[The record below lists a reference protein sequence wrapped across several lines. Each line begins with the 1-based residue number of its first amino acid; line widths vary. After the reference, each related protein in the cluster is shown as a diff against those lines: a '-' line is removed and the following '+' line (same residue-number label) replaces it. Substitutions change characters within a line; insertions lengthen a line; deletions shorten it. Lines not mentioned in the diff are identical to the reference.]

1 MKNITLLLFFL
12 GGFFFNS
19 NAQAPEYDDLIQ
31 YYADGSYDKL
41 LKKAYKYTQGSKTK
55 KHALPYYYM
64 AAANLKISKGH
75 DLLEKYPK
83 AFKDAVKYAGKCIQ
97 KDKDSSIVSEKLALF
112 TDIKVS
118 LNEELRNLVESN
130 EYSKLNSKLSL
141 MLKIDKFSVGAHF
154 LKITAYYVKKD
165 KANIKKYT
173 KICNTL
179 FDNINSEKYSI
190 DEENDD
196 YDLINRKKA
205 NLELLKLGIME
216 YTTILVANKQI
227 EKAKDIMGKT
237 KQWFSDDEEYL
248 AAYDEIVN

>member
-1 MKNITLLLFFL
+1 MKNSILLLIFL
-12 GGFFFNS
+12 GGFLFNS

-31 YYADGSYDKL
+31 YFADESYDKL
-41 LKKAYKYTQGSKTK
+41 LKKAYKYTQGDKTK

-64 AAANLKISKGH
+64 AIANFEISKGH
-75 DLLEKYPK
+75 ELLEKYPK

-97 KDKDSSIVSEKLALF
+97 KDKDSTVVPDKMALF
-112 TDIKVS
+112 TDLKVA
-118 LNEELRNLVESN
+118 LNEELRNLAESE
-130 EYSKLNSKLSL
+130 EYSKMTSKLAM
-141 MLKIDKFSVGAHF
+141 MLKIDKYSIGTHF
-154 LKITAYYVKKD
+154 LKLTVYYVKRD

-179 FDNINSEKYSI
+179 FDNINAEQFSI

-196 YDLINRKKA
+196 YDIIERKKA
-205 NLELLKLGIME
+205 DLELLKIGIME
-216 YTTILVANKQI
+216 YTRILVVNKQA

-237 KQWFSDDEEYL
+237 KQWYPEDKEYK